1 MKTNFFES
9 LSGNKSSSR
18 LIAFS
23 VIMASLFFTA
33 FVLIKG
39 LSKDNAD
46 VLLVTTAAG
55 TFFIQMAGTAMFFMF
70 QQKKN
75 EIKQEGNTDE
85 TN

>member
-9 LSGNKSSSR
+9 ISGNKSSSR
-18 LIAFS
+18 LIAFI
-23 VIMASLFFTA
+23 VIMCSLIFTA
-33 FVLIKG
+33 FVLVKG
-39 LSKDNAD
+39 LSKSDAD

-75 EIKQEGNTDE
+75 EIKQEGISDA